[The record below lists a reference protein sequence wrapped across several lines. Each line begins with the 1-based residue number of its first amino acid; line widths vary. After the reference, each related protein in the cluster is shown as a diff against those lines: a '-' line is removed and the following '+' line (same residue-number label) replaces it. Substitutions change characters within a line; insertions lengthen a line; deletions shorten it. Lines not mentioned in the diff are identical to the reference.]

1 MRRRQMLRRH
11 QHRALALA
19 AWVDSVHRQARY
31 DAMFKEVLE
40 TIIERTE
47 GSLGA
52 LIMGIDGIAVERLLK
67 DAGQEANLDV
77 AAAEFTSLV
86 RSAQKAGKD
95 TGLGKLRE
103 LMISLE
109 GAVVIM
115 RLLGRDY
122 FVVLAMGPEGNLGR
136 ARFELR
142 KAELQ
147 IASEFAL

>member
-1 MRRRQMLRRH
+1 
-11 QHRALALA
+11 
-19 AWVDSVHRQARY
+19 
-31 DAMFKEVLE
+31 MFKETLE
-40 TIIERTE
+40 NIIERTE

-52 LIMGIDGIAVERLLK
+52 LIMGIDGIAVERLLR

-95 TGLGKLRE
+95 TGLGHLRE

-109 GAVVIM
+109 SAVVIM
-115 RLLGRDY
+115 RLLGKDY
-122 FVVLAMGPEGNLGR
+122 FVVLAISPEGNLGR

-142 KAELQ
+142 KAELHLNK
-147 IASEFAL
+147 EFAV